1 MIFISIMSFGLVRQ
15 VGPWTETKQDTRF
28 QSFDQHRNYRIDP
41 MLQGAPAAPAK
52 ASFLVERSVID
63 KRPFMPFRR
72 TNNFRVAVNPYGTKP
87 SLGDPY
93 TGEMGAGGRTL
104 GAAPSKNYPGERMNP
119 IDQKQTKFEG
129 TLVKE
134 EDGFPGVEPLAD
146 PVLSLPRRVMDSV
159 NSVIVRTG
167 GAAVNNAPYMIDLL
181 NSALSFIGNNG
192 AIEGLIHAAADPQI
206 AATLSQAIAYQ
217 QSLRRLVQD
226 TIVNPGARN
235 LGTQIQRLLTSSSPE
250 VEAYRPAP
258 MVQEYL
264 DHLSQTRT
272 ATTNSF
278 VHMVI
283 ALVQLFAMNHAIR
296 NRGAQRVDG
305 FVRQQVAR
313 IDQVAANAG
322 RGLVGGAIRSLRNVP
337 TQ

>member
-1 MIFISIMSFGLVRQ
+1 
-15 VGPWTETKQDTRF
+15 
-28 QSFDQHRNYRIDP
+28 
-41 MLQGAPAAPAK
+41 
-52 ASFLVERSVID
+52 
-63 KRPFMPFRR
+63 
-72 TNNFRVAVNPYGTKP
+72 
-87 SLGDPY
+87 
-93 TGEMGAGGRTL
+93 
-104 GAAPSKNYPGERMNP
+104 
-119 IDQKQTKFEG
+119 
-129 TLVKE
+129 
-134 EDGFPGVEPLAD
+134 
-146 PVLSLPRRVMDSV
+146 
-159 NSVIVRTG
+159 
-167 GAAVNNAPYMIDLL
+167 
-181 NSALSFIGNNG
+181 
-192 AIEGLIHAAADPQI
+192 
-206 AATLSQAIAYQ
+206 
-217 QSLRRLVQD
+217 
-226 TIVNPGARN
+226 
-235 LGTQIQRLLTSSSPE
+235 LTSSSPE